1 MSDSWIKDYP
11 GTLFG
16 EQYTPRFTEVFP
28 DVDTFLNE
36 YKTSAIPSSVTDD
49 SAKLIYYLLYSR
61 WGNNCIASYDTNRFK
76 YDLWATIFSYGPTW
90 EKRLE
95 IQEKLR
101 DLTDDDLFTGAT
113 QIYNHSYNPGTA
125 PSTNTLEELTAI
137 NEQNTSK
144 HKKDKMSGYAM
155 LISLLETDV
164 TERFIDKFKK
174 LFNNFTIGFRPL
186 YYKTETIDDDI
197 IGDGQGWM

>member
-1 MSDSWIKDYP
+1 MLNNYSLYGNYRQVKFTDVWQTAESFVSDYKNNGIQTTISDQTAT
-11 GTLFG
+11 TL
-16 EQYTPRFTEVFP
+16 
-28 DVDTFLNE
+28 
-36 YKTSAIPSSVTDD
+36 
-49 SAKLIYYLLYSR
+49 YYLLYSR
-61 WGNNCIASYDTNRFK
+61 YGNSVLASSDTNRFK
-76 YDLWATIFSYGPTW
+76 YDVWATIFSYGPTW

-113 QIYNHSYNPGTA
+113 QIYNHAYNPGTA
-125 PSTNTLEELTAI
+125 PSTNTLDELTAI

-144 HKKDKMSGYAM
+144 HKKGKMDAYAM

-164 TERFIDKFKK
+164 TESFLDKFKK
-174 LFNNFTIGFRPL
+174 LFLKVVQPELPL
-186 YYKTETIDDDI
+186 WYATEIINDDI